1 MNASIII
8 LMGIPGGIDYLL
20 LTLVKLKLLHPKV
33 EKDKNQLL
41 NVWLRCPVAVITAF
55 ISIVG
60 AYLHPQHFTGMPHR
74 CLHALVGLHHY
85 WNGCFF
91 MYRTVDARTRFAI
104 KQKELKEAEKKA

>member
-33 EKDKNQLL
+33 EKDKNQSL

-60 AYLHPQHFTGMPHR
+60 AYLHPEHFTGMPHR
-74 CLHALVGLHHY
+74 CLHALVGLHNY